1 MSQSAPLLAVTDLT
15 VTYGGIR
22 AVDRISFSLQE
33 GELVALIGANG
44 AGKSSTLRAIAGIVP
59 IAEGDVRLAGESLRT
74 VPAHEIPRRGLV
86 LVPEGRRVFGELSV
100 LDNLYLGGY
109 TRSPEERAAGLER
122 VFALFPRLKERVNQ
136 AAGTLSGGEQQ
147 MLAIGRA
154 LMANPR
160 VLLLDEPSLGLAPVV
175 VEQVFDLLRRLHAE
189 GVSMLLVEQ
198 NARMALAVAD
208 RAYVLQTGRIVMS
221 GAAAELAA
229 SDEVRA
235 RYLGAGRL
243 STVPRDAPA
252 PEPEEA
258 R

>member
-1 MSQSAPLLAVTDLT
+1 MSQAAPLLAVIDLT
-15 VTYGGIR
+15 ITYGGIR
-22 AVDRISFSLQE
+22 AVEQVSLTLQE

-44 AGKSSTLRAIAGIVP
+44 AGKSSTLRAVAGLVP
-59 IAEGDVRLAGESLRT
+59 IAAGDVRLAGESLRG
-74 VPAHEIPRRGLV
+74 VPAHQIPRRGLV

-109 TRSPEERAAGLER
+109 TRTPEEREAGLER
-122 VFALFPRLKERVNQ
+122 VFALFPRLKERARQ

-175 VEQVFDLLRRLHAE
+175 VEQVFDLLRRLHAA

-208 RAYVLQTGRIVMS
+208 RAYVLQTGRIVMA
-221 GAAAELAA
+221 GPAAELAA
-229 SDEVRA
+229 SDAVRA
-235 RYLGAGRL
+235 RYLGAGRMP
-243 STVPRDAPA
+243 VPPGGAATGPDDSA
-252 PEPEEA
+252 
-258 R
+258 